1 MLPESQTF
9 VEPFQLLRV
18 EVFDIRT
25 VFLDETFDLSS
36 EWTVVELRARN
47 DVRWAIRDGF

>member
-1 MLPESQTF
+1 MSPESQTF

-25 VFLDETFDLSS
+25 VFLDETFNLSG
-36 EWTVVELRARN
+36 EWTVVDLS
-47 DVRWAIRDGF
+47 VRDNVR